1 MSCFVA
7 LTGLGSA
14 GDRADKGFFS
24 EIHIVFCGVAGA
36 LYTISMIFGLGKN
49 KKQEQIKNQ
58 KDGDA
63 ADKQNMEEG
72 AATPEQEDQ
81 SS

>member
-1 MSCFVA
+1 
-7 LTGLGSA
+7 
-14 GDRADKGFFS
+14 
-24 EIHIVFCGVAGA
+24 
-36 LYTISMIFGLGKN
+36 MIFGLGKN
-49 KKQEQIKNQ
+49 KKQEQVKSQ

-72 AATPEQEDQ
+72 AAPPEQEDQ